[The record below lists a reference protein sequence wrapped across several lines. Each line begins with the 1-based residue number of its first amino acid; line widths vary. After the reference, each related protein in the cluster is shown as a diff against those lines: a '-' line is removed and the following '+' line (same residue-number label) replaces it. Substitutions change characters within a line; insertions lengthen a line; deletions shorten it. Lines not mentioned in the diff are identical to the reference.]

1 MPFRFHLNPMK
12 ESAQSELPFCAKR
25 AEPLA
30 KLLISLRQGT
40 MRKCAAPS
48 AAKRG
53 EVLVLQG
60 FAGAGSKCAKWH
72 PYGAALR
79 ARAERAMLPIGF
91 GVDSQINGIH
101 TNCRPLIIGP
111 RARQPQQP
119 YLTQPY
125 SGDCP

>member
-1 MPFRFHLNPMK
+1 MPFRFHLILRK
-12 ESAQSELPFCAKR
+12 ESAQSGPPFCAKR
-25 AEPLA
+25 AAPLA
-30 KLLISLRQGT
+30 NPLISLRQGT

-91 GVDSQINGIH
+91 GADSQINGIY
-101 TNCRPLIIGP
+101 TNCRALIIGP
-111 RARQPQQP
+111 RARLPQQP

-125 SGDCP
+125 CGDCL

>member
-1 MPFRFHLNPMK
+1 MPFRFHVIPMK
-12 ESAQSELPFCAKR
+12 ESAQSDLSFCAKR

-30 KLLISLRQGT
+30 KSLISLRQGT
-40 MRKCAAPS
+40 MRKCAAQS

-79 ARAERAMLPIGF
+79 ARAERAMLPVGL
-91 GVDSQINGIH
+91 GADRLINGKY
-101 TNCRPLIIGP
+101 TNCNPLIIAAP
-111 RARQPQQP
+111 SRQPQRL
-119 YLTQPY
+119 YLTEPCF
-125 SGDCP
+125 GDCP